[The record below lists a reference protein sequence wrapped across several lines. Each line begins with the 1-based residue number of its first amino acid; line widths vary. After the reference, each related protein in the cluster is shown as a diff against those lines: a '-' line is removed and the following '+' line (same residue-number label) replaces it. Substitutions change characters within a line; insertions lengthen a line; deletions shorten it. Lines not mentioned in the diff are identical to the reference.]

1 MYRLDGEEREKKR
14 KRIDEVAAESRKS
27 RGKGRAVS
35 EERGSRSREIGVK
48 TGEDERA
55 AEEEKYSRDLRGTST
70 ETGWQDIKVSIRGL
84 DLRHTTTTKSDSRS
98 GRVSLRSVALFVN
111 AELRARA
118 RVTGSSR
125 KASWGFM
132 VPPFGSDQKRRGKE
146 EEGREGGGN
155 RGGGGGWGRRVG
167 Q

>member
-1 MYRLDGEEREKKR
+1 MAGYQG
-14 KRIDEVAAESRKS
+14 IDPRVE
-27 RGKGRAVS
+27 
-35 EERGSRSREIGVK
+35 
-48 TGEDERA
+48 
-55 AEEEKYSRDLRGTST
+55 LC
-70 ETGWQDIKVSIRGL
+70 
-84 DLRHTTTTKSDSRS
+84 HTTTTKSDSRS

-132 VPPFGSDQKRRGKE
+132 VPPLRLGSE
-146 EEGREGGGN
+146 ETRKGRGREGGGGN